1 MNQGGVRACC
11 AVCNQQT
18 HRRCSRCL
26 SIYYCNTEH
35 QRQDWKRHKTECTPK
50 VPKQGTKK
58 DKFQECSTSNE
69 GPKKVKEEIINCNED
84 SESINLINQEG
95 SETRRSRKSKK
106 KSSQKEGSDTNSDNK
121 QNSEVIEQVEQSIEG
136 KEPCKTQDN
145 SVISS
150 VVYTDK
156 SLSSGS
162 AITYEGS
169 SEQEIL
175 RESAQQ
181 LSADFVMASS
191 SNVLRAINR
200 TDMRVPSLAGYTQHS
215 GTSRK
220 EYPEATLRGSVAPFS
235 NAQNSYHMDPS
246 DPCYEI
252 CQRVIRDMTQY
263 GVCVLD
269 NFLGKDRGHLV
280 LNEVLDMYKSGIFQ
294 VSFYSPMLTFSYY
307 HKSLLNNEK

>member
-1 MNQGGVRACC
+1 MNQGSVRACC
-11 AVCNQQT
+11 AVCNHQT
-18 HRRCSRCL
+18 PRRCSRCL
-26 SIYYCNTEH
+26 NIYYCNTEH

-50 VPKQGTKK
+50 EPKQGAKK
-58 DKFQECSTSNE
+58 DKIQECSASDE
-69 GPKKVKEEIINCNED
+69 DPKKVKEEIINCNED
-84 SESINLINQEG
+84 SESINLINQED
-95 SETRRSRKSKK
+95 SETRRSRKSEK
-106 KSSQKEGSDTNSDNK
+106 KSSQKEGSDTIIDNK
-121 QNSEVIEQVEQSIEG
+121 QNSEAIEQVEQSIEG
-136 KEPCKTQDN
+136 KEPCTAQDN

-181 LSADFVMASS
+181 LNADFVMASS

-200 TDMRVPSLAGYTQHS
+200 TDMRVPSLAGYTQHT

-220 EYPEATLRGSVAPFS
+220 EYPEATLRGSGAPFS
-235 NAQNSYHMDPS
+235 NTQNTYHMDPS

-280 LNEVLDMYKSGIFQ
+280 LNEVLAMYKSGIFQ
-294 VSFYSPMLTFSYY
+294 VSF
-307 HKSLLNNEK
+307 

>member
-26 SIYYCNTEH
+26 NIYYCNTEH
-35 QRQDWKRHKTECTPK
+35 QREDWKRHKAECTPK
-50 VPKQGTKK
+50 IPKQGSKK
-58 DKFQECSTSNE
+58 DKIQESSTSNE
-69 GPKKVKEEIINCNED
+69 DPKKIKEENINCRED
-84 SESINLINQEG
+84 CNNKNVIVQQASSA
-95 SETRRSRKSKK
+95 TRRSIKSKK
-106 KSSQKEGSDTNSDNK
+106 KKSQIEGSDTNSDNK
-121 QNSEVIEQVEQSIEG
+121 QIEQADKTEEQD
-136 KEPCKTQDN
+136 PCKAKDN

-181 LSADFVMASS
+181 LSTDFAMASS
-191 SNVLRAINR
+191 SNVLRALNR
-200 TDMRVPSLAGYTQHS
+200 TDIRMSSLPGYTQHTGS
-215 GTSRK
+215 SRK
-220 EYPEATLRGSVAPFS
+220 EYPEATLRGSAAPFS
-235 NAQNSYHMDPS
+235 NTQNSYHMDAS

-269 NFLGKDRGHLV
+269 NFLGKERGQLV
-280 LNEVLDMYKSGIFQ
+280 LNEVLTMYKSGIFQ
-294 VSFYSPMLTFSYY
+294 VSFIKLAYLY
-307 HKSLLNNEK
+307 K

>member
-11 AVCNQQT
+11 AVCNLQT

-26 SIYYCNTEH
+26 SVYYCNTEH

-58 DKFQECSTSNE
+58 DKIQECNKSDE
-69 GPKKVKEEIINCNED
+69 DPKKVKEEIIKCNED
-84 SESINLINQEG
+84 SKSINLINQEDN
-95 SETRRSRKSKK
+95 ETRRSRKSKK
-106 KSSQKEGSDTNSDNK
+106 KSLLKEGIDTISDNK
-121 QNSEVIEQVEQSIEG
+121 HSEVIEQVELSSEA
-136 KEPCKTQDN
+136 KEACEAQDN

-156 SLSSGS
+156 NLSSGS

-200 TDMRVPSLAGYTQHS
+200 TDMRVPSLAGYTQHT
-215 GTSRK
+215 GNTRK
-220 EYPEATLRGSVAPFS
+220 DYPEATLRGSGAPFS
-235 NAQNSYHMDPS
+235 NTQNSYHMDPS
-246 DPCYEI
+246 DPCFEI

-269 NFLGKDRGHLV
+269 NFLGKERGQLV
-280 LNEVLDMYKSGIFQ
+280 LNEVLAMYKSGIFQ
-294 VSFYSPMLTFSYY
+294 VSF
-307 HKSLLNNEK
+307 